1 MTPSQIT
8 LIRHQFGVLARQSDA
23 FSARFYDHL
32 FRLDPALRPMF
43 PADLGAQRGKLVQ
56 ALAHVI
62 LSLHD
67 LDAVIGDLRALG
79 LRHTGYGVTAA
90 HYDTVGL
97 ALLETLAATLDDTFD
112 DESRTAW
119 ALAYGTIADAMI
131 EAAAQGYARIA
142 AE

>member
-8 LIRHQFGVLARQSDA
+8 LIRHQFGVIARRSDA
-23 FSARFYDHL
+23 FSAQFYDRL
-32 FRLDPALRPMF
+32 FRLDPSLRPMF
-43 PADLGAQRGKLVQ
+43 PADLGGQRGKLVK
-56 ALAHVI
+56 ALAQVI

-67 LDAVIGDLRALG
+67 LPAVIGEVRALG

-97 ALLETLAATLDDTFD
+97 ALLETLAAMLGDRFD
-112 DESRTAW
+112 DDSRSAW

-131 EAAAQGYARIA
+131 EAAAQAYDVA

>member
-1 MTPSQIT
+1 MTPSQII
-8 LIRHQFGVLARQSDA
+8 LIRRQFGALARRGDDFA
-23 FSARFYDHL
+23 ALFHNRL
-32 FRLDPALRPMF
+32 FRLDPALRPLF
-43 PADLGAQRGKLVQ
+43 PADLAAQRGKLVK

-67 LDAVIGDLRALG
+67 LPAVIGEIRALG

-97 ALLETLAATLDDTFD
+97 ALLETLADMLGDAFD
-112 DESRTAW
+112 GESRTAW
-119 ALAYGTIADAMI
+119 ALAYGTVADAMI
-131 EAAAQGYARIA
+131 EAGAQVAASVA

>member
-8 LIRHQFGVLARQSDA
+8 LIRHQFGIIARRSDA
-23 FSARFYDHL
+23 FSAQFYDRL
-32 FRLDPALRPMF
+32 FLLDPTLRPLF
-43 PADLGAQRGKLVQ
+43 PADLGAQRGKLVR
-56 ALAHVI
+56 ALAQVI

-67 LDAVIGDLRALG
+67 LDAVIGDVRALG

-97 ALLETLAATLDDTFD
+97 ALLETLADMLGDMFD
-112 DESRTAW
+112 DASRTAW

-131 EAAAQGYARIA
+131 EAAAEPYARVA

>member
-8 LIRHQFGVLARQSDA
+8 LIRHQFGTIARQSDA
-23 FSARFYDHL
+23 FSEQFYDRL

-43 PADLGAQRGKLVQ
+43 PADLGGQRGKLVK

-67 LDAVIGDLRALG
+67 LPAVIGDIRALG
-79 LRHTGYGVTAA
+79 LRHNGYGVTAA

-97 ALLETLAATLDDTFD
+97 ALLETLADMLGDMFD
-112 DESRTAW
+112 DASRTAW

-131 EAAAQGYARIA
+131 EASEQACTRVA